1 LAQSGFFS
9 PYRGGQNFKLR
20 ISRLNIFKKQ
30 LDMKQLSLPNN
41 DQIPIIGLG
50 TWKSE
55 PGEVYDA
62 VKEAIRAG
70 YRHIDCSPLYGNEPE
85 VGNALTDSIKEGL
98 VSREDLWITSKLWNN
113 AHAPEDV
120 EPALKKTLKDLQLDY
135 LDLYLI
141 HWPIALKPDKIF
153 PEEPE
158 DFVGPDELPITL
170 TWEAME
176 AMHLKGLTRHIGVSN
191 FNIYKL
197 QKVLDRGSIQP
208 VMNQVEMH
216 PYLQQPELVQFC
228 DQHNIFLTAYSPLG
242 SKDRPS
248 RLKTEGEP
256 ILLEDPVINEL
267 ARKHD
272 ASPAQILISWA
283 AHRDIAVI
291 PKSVNPKR
299 IRENLAAGDVELSYE
314 DIQQIAKLDQNRR
327 YIQGKVWYMEGSPY
341 SEEYLWGK

>member
-1 LAQSGFFS
+1 
-9 PYRGGQNFKLR
+9 
-20 ISRLNIFKKQ
+20 
-30 LDMKQLSLPNN
+30 MK
-41 DQIPIIGLG
+41 QIPIIGLG

-55 PGEVYDA
+55 PGEVYEA
-62 VKEAIRAG
+62 VKTAIQAG

-85 VGNALTDSIKEGL
+85 VGSALSDCIQEGL
-98 VSREDLWITSKLWNN
+98 VSREELWITSKLWNN

-120 EPALKKTLKDLQLDY
+120 EPALKKTLQDLQLDY

-141 HWPIALKPDKIF
+141 HWPIALKKDKVF
-153 PEEPE
+153 PAAPE
-158 DFVGPDELPITL
+158 DFVGPEELPVTL

-176 AMHLKGLTRHIGVSN
+176 ALPEKGLTQHIGLSN
-191 FNIYKL
+191 FCIHNL
-197 QKVLDRGSIQP
+197 QKVLDQGSIKP

-228 DQHNIFLTAYSPLG
+228 QKNNIRLTAYSPLG

-283 AHRDIAVI
+283 THRDIAAI

-299 IRENLAAGDVELSYE
+299 IQENLAAGEVKLSDE
-314 DIQQIAKLDQNRR
+314 EMRQIADLDQNRR

-341 SEEYLWGK
+341 SEEYLWG